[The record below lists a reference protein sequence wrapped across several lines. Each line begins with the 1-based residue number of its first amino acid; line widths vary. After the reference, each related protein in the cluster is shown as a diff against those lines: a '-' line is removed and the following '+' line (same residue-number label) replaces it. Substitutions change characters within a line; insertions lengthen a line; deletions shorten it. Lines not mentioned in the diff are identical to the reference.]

1 MRRNRLIWLGIS
13 LVVVVSFIGGI
24 IGGFLGVGVLDE
36 ILFGKSHSRD
46 VVLQE
51 SSVIID
57 VVQQL
62 EPSIVNITSEG
73 APRYDIFGREFEGR
87 GGAGTGLVISED
99 GLIITNKHV
108 VPEDSRISV
117 TLHDDS
123 FYEDVEVLARD
134 PFNDIA
140 YLRIDTQEPLVAA
153 ELGDSDKV
161 MVGQK
166 VIAIGNVLGR
176 FSNTV
181 TTGII
186 SAIGRPVIA
195 TSGSGASSESLEGLF
210 QTDAAIN
217 PGNSGGPLVNIQGQ
231 VIGINTAVAGNAE
244 NIGFAIPINQAK
256 GGIDSILETG
266 RLIKP
271 FLGVRYVTLN
281 SQVAREEGIDIS
293 EGALLV
299 GDSETDAVVSGSPAE
314 SAGLLTGDVITNIDD
329 ISVDRNQPL
338 SAILGRYRAGDVVE
352 LTVIRGDQELNIE
365 VTLTEFEGF

>member
-1 MRRNRLIWLGIS
+1 MTKNKMVWLGVP
-13 LVVVVSFIGGI
+13 LVVVVSFVGGI

-36 ILFGKSHSRD
+36 MLFGVDRSRE
-46 VVLQE
+46 VILQE
-51 SSVIID
+51 SSAIID
-57 VVQQL
+57 VVNQL
-62 EPSIVNITSEG
+62 EPSVVNITSEG

-87 GGAGTGLVISED
+87 GGAGTGIIISED

-108 VPEDSRISV
+108 VPENSRIAV
-117 TLHDDS
+117 TLYDDT
-123 FYEDVEVLARD
+123 FYEDVEVIARD

-140 YLRIDTQEPLVAA
+140 YLRIDSDEDLMPA
-153 ELGDSDKV
+153 ELGDSDQV

-166 VIAIGNVLGR
+166 VVAIGNVLGR

-195 TSGSGASSESLEGLF
+195 TGDGIESESLEGLF

-231 VIGINTAVAGNAE
+231 VIAINTAVAGGAE

-256 GGIDSILETG
+256 GGIASILESG

-271 FLGVRYVTLN
+271 FLGVRYITLN
-281 SQVAREEGIDIS
+281 SQIAQNRDIDIN

-299 GDSETDAVVSGSPAE
+299 GDDEAAAIVEGSPAE
-314 SAGLLTGDVITNIDD
+314 AAGLEAGDVIIKVDD
-329 ISVDRNQPL
+329 VDVDRKQPL
-338 SAILGRYRAGDVVE
+338 SVILGRYKAGDNIE
-352 LTVIRGDQELNIE
+352 LVVIRGGEELNIG
-365 VTLTEFEGF
+365 VVLAEFDGF